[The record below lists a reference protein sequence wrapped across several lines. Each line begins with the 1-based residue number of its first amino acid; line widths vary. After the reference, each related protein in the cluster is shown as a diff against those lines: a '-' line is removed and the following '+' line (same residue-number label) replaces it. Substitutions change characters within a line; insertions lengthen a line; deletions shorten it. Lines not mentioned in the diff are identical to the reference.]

1 MSTKRNYKKLGGW
14 LLAVVI
20 VYLLQ
25 VCGVFM
31 QFGEGALMD
40 ILRGW
45 SMYDGAQGWLL
56 LAGQAL
62 SLLLI
67 IIYVF
72 AALEIIRRDPY
83 FLRTR
88 QLGLAVAS
96 LDLAIRLVNSL
107 AYGFTNFDLPVLVL
121 LCVQFL
127 FSVVFV
133 MCYFTRSVRV
143 RTYMGTDE
151 YLRLGFFTQKIKGP
165 VPAAKDE
172 TDKEDKEKTA

>member
-1 MSTKRNYKKLGGW
+1 MNAKHKYKKLGGW
-14 LLAVVI
+14 LLACVI
-20 VYLLQ
+20 IYLLQ
-25 VCGVFM
+25 VCGVVM
-31 QFGEGALMD
+31 QFGEGGLMD
-40 ILRGW
+40 VLRGW

-72 AALEIIRRDPY
+72 AAIEIIRRDPY

-88 QLGLAVAS
+88 QLGLAVAA
-96 LDLAIRLVNSL
+96 LDLPLRLVNGL
-107 AYGFTNFDLPVLVL
+107 VYGFVSFDLPMLVL
-121 LCVQFL
+121 LAGQLL
-127 FSVVFV
+127 FSVIFV

-151 YLRLGFFTQKIKGP
+151 YLKLGFFTGKIKGP
-165 VPAAKDE
+165 KPAAEDE
-172 TDKEDKEKTA
+172 G